1 MSCGVK
7 CKKLL
12 IQDGRHFVTKHNSE
26 IPRKTCQG
34 LLSLLSIKLLL
45 DSLLCQNMENG
56 DLEIDM
62 SRDAEYENLPN
73 SRWPPFRNEAQF

>member
-1 MSCGVK
+1 MKIC
-7 CKKLL
+7 L
-12 IQDGRHFVTKHNSE
+12 IQDGRHFVTKRNFE

-34 LLSLLSIKLLL
+34 PKSPCSKKLLL

-73 SRWPPFRNEAQF
+73 SRWPPFRNEARF